1 MDMRQIGIKL
11 AMDSLGLS
19 LTAETFADRLILQ
32 KTIYL
37 VEAAS
42 LDLGYFFTWELR
54 GPYCR
59 ALAGD
64 GTALMEELDTDYDE
78 SKNWAFDEDCLA
90 VIKKIRPLF
99 ESDDRSALAQHLEL
113 LASVHFL
120 LDRQQVRTRNPS
132 DICSV
137 LKEYGKPFSE
147 PDVSSALEELH
158 RYGFTTE
165 TQP

>member
-11 AMDSLGLS
+11 AMDSLGLQ
-19 LTAETFADRLILQ
+19 LTAETFTERLILQ
-32 KTIYL
+32 KSIYL
-37 VEAAS
+37 VESAG
-42 LDLGYFFTWELR
+42 LDLGYFFTWDLR

-64 GTALMEELDTDYDE
+64 GTALMEELETDYDE

-90 VIKKIRPLF
+90 VIKNIRPLF
-99 ESDDRSALAQHLEL
+99 ESDDRSDLAQHLEL

-120 LDRQQVRTRNPS
+120 LDRQQVRTPNPS
-132 DICSV
+132 TISLT

-147 PDVSSALEELH
+147 SEVRDALGELRH
-158 RYGFTTE
+158 YGLITE